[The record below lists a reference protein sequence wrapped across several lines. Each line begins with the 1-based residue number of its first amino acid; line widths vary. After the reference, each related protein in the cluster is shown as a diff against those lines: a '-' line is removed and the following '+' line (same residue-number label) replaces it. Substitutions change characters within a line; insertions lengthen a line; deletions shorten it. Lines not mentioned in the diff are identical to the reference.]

1 MRHDVAGAV
10 LLTPSLL
17 AQAAALTG
25 ELAVVIERSRDLLWL
40 VHRRR
45 SVGARRVRHI
55 GGGSDDAGLVVAMI
69 TGVALCLECVSDKSG
84 VPAPRVAMML
94 TTVAG
99 TISLVVATR
108 RCDACL
114 ETRRTYRLD
123 AAPARPGA
131 TRPRGTQHAIMSF
144 LTQRAGEGF
153 CADCITRRLF
163 TGKNIDVAMRHLEGN
178 GVHRR
183 HARCSACGKL
193 RLVAGLPSAN

>member
-1 MRHDVAGAV
+1 MRHGVAGAV

-17 AQAAALTG
+17 ARAAALTAQ
-25 ELAVVIERSRDLLWL
+25 LAVVIERSRDLLWL
-40 VHRRR
+40 VRQRQL
-45 SVGARRVRHI
+45 VGTPRVRQI
-55 GGGSDDAGLVVAMI
+55 GGGSDDAGLVVAMV
-69 TGVALCLECVSDKSG
+69 TGVALCLECISHRSG
-84 VPAPRVAMML
+84 VPGPRVATML

-99 TISLVVATR
+99 TIALIVKAG
-108 RCDACL
+108 RCDVCL
-114 ETRRTYRLD
+114 VTRRTYRLD
-123 AAPARPGA
+123 AAAAHPEA
-131 TRPRGTQHAIMSF
+131 TRPRRTQHAIMSF

-193 RLVAGLPSAN
+193 RLVAGLPSSN